1 MIAFLRGLVQHIGE
15 GELVLEVGGVGLSVT
30 VPKVVLEEAPAIGQ
44 PMFLHTYFVVR
55 DASLSLYGFSTVDQR
70 ELFELLLQVNGVGP
84 KLAIAVLSYLSPD
97 VIRSA
102 VVNNQPEVLSR
113 VPGVGRK
120 TAQKMIFHL
129 KDRLVA
135 PLEEIGLPSEIDTEV
150 LSVLTALGYSLVEAQ
165 TALGFIPEDAPQ
177 DVEGRVKFALKY
189 FARP

>member
-1 MIAFLRGLVQHIGE
+1 
-15 GELVLEVGGVGLSVT
+15 
-30 VPKVVLEEAPAIGQ
+30 
-44 PMFLHTYFVVR
+44 MFLHTYFVVR